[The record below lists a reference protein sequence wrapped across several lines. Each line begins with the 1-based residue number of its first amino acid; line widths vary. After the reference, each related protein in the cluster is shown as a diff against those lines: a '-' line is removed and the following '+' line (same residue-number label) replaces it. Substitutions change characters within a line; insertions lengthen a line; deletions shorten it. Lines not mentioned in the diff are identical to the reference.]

1 MLSRIPER
9 LMRSIRSIL
18 LGGWLLLILSLF
30 YDPISS
36 LLTDPSNLDS
46 PFRITQIAC
55 FQFQDE
61 CSEMQMYPLGARIFW
76 GMVVPASI
84 SIVVVFG
91 HETWRRICPLSFL
104 SQIPR
109 SLGVQRQRKTVD
121 RETQIVTS
129 ESIVIAD
136 DSWLGRNSVYVQFSL
151 LFAGLCI
158 RLLFAN
164 SDRLLLGIYLLGTIA
179 AAIGVGYLYAGK
191 TWCHYFCPMGAV
203 QTVYTGTG
211 GILGSKAH
219 ETSNPI
225 TQSMCRTIDSQ
236 GQEASACVAC
246 KSGCMD
252 INAERTYWDNLE
264 LSGQDFLHYGYLGL
278 VLGFFLYF
286 PLYTGNWSYL
296 SGPVWNE
303 TNQLANLFRPGIYSL
318 GSASIPK
325 IVAVPLVLG
334 VCTGLS
340 IIAGSAIE
348 SYWSETKGF
357 AKELVRHRCFLIATF
372 LAFNAFIL
380 LGVLPTLGW
389 LPPFGQQLF
398 VSLAIIAIT
407 MWVLKG
413 WQRSL
418 MVYSKESLA
427 VFFRRQLLKL
437 DFDVSPYLD
446 GRKLEELTTDEVYVL
461 AKTLP
466 GLDDDRRKKI
476 YIELVRESLNSVVSN
491 LIDRLELFE
500 QLRLKFGISSEDHHQ
515 ILFDLGI
522 EDRNSYDLTIL
533 VPIENQARV
542 DSYRKLLE
550 LLLLESIEAGVPLQT
565 AVQLK
570 RHQIATLKQEYRI
583 TPEEQA
589 EVITQIGER
598 AGFLAATVD
607 ALIEQLAVLNW
618 RFFVLSESSDFPS
631 IQLLNNIV
639 KGKQELVFSQ
649 VLGVLEVW
657 GLGYE
662 SSAAVGNL
670 VSLYGNG
677 LELVWKSLC
686 VTDNWAERLCPEI
699 VTDLSLVPAEPRLI
713 LPATKSEIVTLLLEL
728 WHDEDAIT
736 QSASLD
742 ALNSIEPSIAQDL
755 ITNLQIDCDPLVQ
768 EVSNR
773 IQSQSLDLDTLQKLT
788 WLLNIEFFSNCG
800 LDLVLKLAQTAEI
813 SNWQAGRTL
822 IKKGGSGNEIL
833 VLIDGTVFAGD
844 STQILLPPQVFGL
857 IETLTNCIYKQDIVA
872 DKGVTTLVLDVKL
885 ARSIVDRNKSLYQYL
900 VGDDRDRINS
910 SSRAD

>member
-1 MLSRIPER
+1 
-9 LMRSIRSIL
+9 
-18 LGGWLLLILSLF
+18 
-30 YDPISS
+30 
-36 LLTDPSNLDS
+36 
-46 PFRITQIAC
+46 
-55 FQFQDE
+55 
-61 CSEMQMYPLGARIFW
+61 
-76 GMVVPASI
+76 
-84 SIVVVFG
+84 
-91 HETWRRICPLSFL
+91 
-104 SQIPR
+104 
-109 SLGVQRQRKTVD
+109 
-121 RETQIVTS
+121 
-129 ESIVIAD
+129 
-136 DSWLGRNSVYVQFSL
+136 
-151 LFAGLCI
+151 
-158 RLLFAN
+158 
-164 SDRLLLGIYLLGTIA
+164 
-179 AAIGVGYLYAGK
+179 
-191 TWCHYFCPMGAV
+191 
-203 QTVYTGTG
+203 
-211 GILGSKAH
+211 
-219 ETSNPI
+219 
-225 TQSMCRTIDSQ
+225 
-236 GQEASACVAC
+236 
-246 KSGCMD
+246 MD

-296 SGPVWNE
+296 SDPVWNE
-303 TNQLANLFRPGIYSL
+303 TNQLANLFRPGIYGL
-318 GSASIPK
+318 GTASIPK

-334 VCTGLS
+334 VCTGIS

-348 SYWSETKGF
+348 SYWSDTKGF

-372 LAFNAFIL
+372 LAFNVFIL

-398 VSLAIIAIT
+398 VSLAIIVIT
-407 MWVLKG
+407 LWVFKG

-418 MVYSKESLA
+418 MTYSKESLA

-466 GLDDDRRKKI
+466 GLDDDRRKKM
-476 YIELVRESLNSVVSN
+476 YVELVRESLNSVVSN

-583 TPEEQA
+583 TPAEQA
-589 EVITQIGER
+589 EIILQIGER

-631 IQLLNNIV
+631 IRLLNNIV

-677 LELVWKSLC
+677 LESVWKSLC
-686 VTDNWAERLCPEI
+686 ATDNWAERLCPEI

-713 LPATKSEIVTLLLEL
+713 SPATTSEIVTLLLEL

-755 ITNLQIDCDPLVQ
+755 ITNLQTDCDPLVE
-768 EVSNR
+768 EVSDR
-773 IQSQSLDLDTLQKLT
+773 IQSQSSDLDNLQKLT

-800 LDLVLKLAQTAEI
+800 LDLVLKLAQTAKI
-813 SNWQAGRTL
+813 SNWQVGSTL
-822 IKKGGSGNEIL
+822 IKKGGYGNEIL

-872 DKGVTTLVLDVKL
+872 DKGVMTLVLDVEL
-885 ARSIVDRNKSLYQYL
+885 IRSIVDRNKSLYQYL

-910 SSRAD
+910 TIRTD